1 MPPPITIASGVF
13 ILAPGNALNAWLFY
27 IRPVSRS
34 SMEISRSAA
43 GGRLAPSRKDTYLRA
58 MPTVPLPQY
67 ATDDQI
73 ETLVAAFYARIRTDP
88 ELGAIF
94 LAAIGEDWTAHL
106 KTMCDFWSS
115 VMNTSSRY
123 KGKPIPA
130 HAKLPAI
137 EPRHF
142 ERWLRLFS
150 ETAHGLFDASL
161 AALFVQRA
169 ERIAESLKL
178 GFAFHAERP
187 DIWSGLPRTVRTQAE
202 LPPRTDAPYR

>member
-1 MPPPITIASGVF
+1 MSDGLRQAVTLPP
-13 ILAPGNALNAWLFY
+13 LAGTP
-27 IRPVSRS
+27 
-34 SMEISRSAA
+34 ISRVV
-43 GGRLAPSRKDTYLRA
+43 
-58 MPTVPLPQY
+58 PTIPLPQY

-73 ETLVAAFYARIRTDP
+73 ETLVATFYARIRADS
-88 ELGAIF
+88 ELGPIF
-94 LAAIGEDWTAHL
+94 QRVIGEDWTAHL

-115 VMNTSSRY
+115 VMNTSGRY

-130 HAKLPAI
+130 HVKLSGI
-137 EPRHF
+137 EPLHF

-150 ETAHGLFDASL
+150 ETAHTLFDANL

-187 DIWSGLPRTVRTQAE
+187 EIWGGLPRAARMPA
-202 LPPRTDAPYR
+202 D

>member
-1 MPPPITIASGVF
+1 MATSRLRQVVALPPFARAPISK
-13 ILAPGNALNAWLFY
+13 P
-27 IRPVSRS
+27 
-34 SMEISRSAA
+34 
-43 GGRLAPSRKDTYLRA
+43 

-73 ETLVAAFYARIRTDP
+73 ETLVATCYSRIRTDP
-88 ELGAIF
+88 ALAPIFLGAI
-94 LAAIGEDWTAHL
+94 GDDWTRHL

-115 VMNTSSRY
+115 VMNMSGRY

-130 HAKLPAI
+130 HVKLPGI

-142 ERWLRLFS
+142 DRWLHLFS
-150 ETAHGLFDASL
+150 ETAHTLFDAPL

-187 DIWSGLPRTVRTQAE
+187 EIWGGLPRAKMPADSQ
-202 LPPRTDAPYR
+202 PGTDAQYR